1 MMKRY
6 KLQRVLKFSL
16 AHELLHRGFPIVEIM
31 KDKNKIIF
39 CFNQT
44 TEFIK
49 VWSELREKLY

>member
-1 MMKRY
+1 MSKQY

-16 AHELLHRGFPIVEIM
+16 AHELLHRGFPIVDIV

-44 TEFIK
+44 PEFIK
-49 VWSELREKLY
+49 TWSEIREKLY